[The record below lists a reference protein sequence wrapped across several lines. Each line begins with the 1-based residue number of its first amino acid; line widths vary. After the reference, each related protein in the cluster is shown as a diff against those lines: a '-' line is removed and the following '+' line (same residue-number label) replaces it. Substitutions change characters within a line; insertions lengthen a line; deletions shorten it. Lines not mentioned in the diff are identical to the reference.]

1 MARGPDPVTRAR
13 KRAPRYRLDDLRRFA
28 AALGAGVGLAAE
40 PATGLATH
48 LLWFDAAGA
57 PRHGL
62 ATLPGWLERIERRQ
76 VDPGAQGQIGLEHA
90 ATAVLDGQ
98 GGLAPLILARAAGV
112 AGEKARDTGLGLVRV
127 TGLGPSGPAA
137 PIAAELA
144 IGPQVGLVLGPG
156 PDQALALPSAEGLPL
171 VIDSALDQR
180 PEIPAPPVSGLI
192 APERAIVV
200 VAVAVTAL
208 ESLATFH
215 ERLGAALKVLD
226 DAPGRLLPG
235 PWDDR
240 RRAVRERGVPLDAE
254 AMAALRRWADR
265 LEIEP
270 PAPWTT

>member
-1 MARGPDPVTRAR
+1 VTRAR

-28 AALGAGVGLAAE
+28 AALGVGAGLAAE
-40 PATGLATH
+40 PAMGLATH

-57 PRHGL
+57 ARFGI
-62 ATLPGWLERIERRQ
+62 ATLADWLGRIERRE
-76 VDPGAQGQIGLEHA
+76 VDPQAAGRIGLEHA

-98 GGLAPLILARAAGV
+98 GGLAPLILSRAAGV
-112 AGEKARDTGLGLVRV
+112 AAEKARDTGMGLVRV

-137 PIAAELA
+137 PIAAGLA

-156 PDQALALPSAEGLPL
+156 PDQALALPTAEGLPL
-171 VIDSALDQR
+171 VIDSALDER
-180 PEIPAPPVSGLI
+180 LNVPAPPVSGLI

-226 DAPGRLLPG
+226 DAPGRLAPG
-235 PWDDR
+235 AWDGR
-240 RRAVRERGVPLDAE
+240 RREARERGVPLDAE
-254 AMAALRRWADR
+254 ALAQLRQWADR
-265 LEIEP
+265 LEIQP
-270 PAPWTT
+270 PAPWTA